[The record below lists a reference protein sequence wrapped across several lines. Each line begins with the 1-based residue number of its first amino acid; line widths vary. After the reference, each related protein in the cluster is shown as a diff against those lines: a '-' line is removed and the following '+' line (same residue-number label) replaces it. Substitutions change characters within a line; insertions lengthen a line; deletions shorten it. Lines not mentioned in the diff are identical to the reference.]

1 MMDQNKKVRVIKR
14 EQRSKGESATGGQFV
29 TPARSAQQAVTSWV
43 REHRQRAEEFRQNYS
58 ALLAEVGLAL
68 PSRRCES

>member
-1 MMDQNKKVRVIKR
+1 MNEKKNVRVIKR
-14 EQRSKGESATGGQFV
+14 EQRGRNESATGDQFV

-43 REHRQRAEEFRQNYS
+43 REHRERADEFRQNYS

-68 PSRRCES
+68 PRRRCES

>member
-1 MMDQNKKVRVIKR
+1 MNQNKKVRVIKR
-14 EQRSKGESATGGQFV
+14 EQRSNGESATGGKFV
-29 TPARSAQQAVTSWV
+29 VPARAAQQAVTSWV

-68 PSRRCES
+68 PRRGCES